1 MVDDIIIIGN
11 IIFDL
16 DIILINIIII
26 PIAIHLR

>member
-26 PIAIHLR
+26 PIAIHMR